1 MLWLKVPTGPRSEGY
16 RRLRSSA
23 REFAITMPPMADE
36 ARAYGQW
43 KELYHE
49 VVTTNLCTG
58 CAACIMACPRDVL
71 DYKQEEYH
79 PFNFEDSTP
88 FDDCI
93 HGQRGCDI
101 CTKACPRFR
110 AWEIESDEAL
120 FGRARTVDE
129 VIGIYRDIYLV
140 RANDEK
146 IFGAGQD
153 GGLVSALLIWGLEN
167 GKIDGGLTSKLS
179 SERVWDAEPCVVTTR
194 DEVLA
199 SAGSRYTY
207 AANPLAMKEAEK
219 RGLKNLALVGM
230 SCQSSING
238 TLSARNVAK
247 YRRRINLV
255 IGLLCSKSFTYDG
268 LTKAITQEYGI
279 PYEDLAKVNIKGR
292 FQMWKKS
299 DGEEVDIPLKELH
312 QYTREGCKLC
322 PDFAA
327 EHADISTGGL
337 GQGDGWTLTIV
348 RTERGAE
355 WMRELQ
361 DAGWIT
367 VRPGSE
373 DEAAVEL
380 MRKLAAKSRRRWPG
394 ELEQESY
401 LAPRAIP
408 EKYMPKPKV

>member
-1 MLWLKVPTGPRSEGY
+1 MTDAERP
-16 RRLRSSA
+16 
-23 REFAITMPPMADE
+23 
-36 ARAYGQW
+36 YGQW
-43 KELYHE
+43 NELYHE
-49 VVTTNLCTG
+49 VVETNLCTG

-71 DYKQEEYH
+71 DYEVDAYH
-79 PFNFEDSTP
+79 PFNVEDTTA

-110 AWEIESDEAL
+110 AWEIESDVAL
-120 FGRARTVDE
+120 FGRARTADE

-146 IFGAGQD
+146 IFTAGQD
-153 GGLVSALLIWGLEN
+153 GGLVSALLIWGLEQ
-167 GKIDGGLTSKLS
+167 GKIEGALTSKLS
-179 SERVWDAEPCVVTTR
+179 ETRIWDAEPCVVTNR

-219 RGLKNLALVGM
+219 RGLKSLALVGM

-238 TLSARNVAK
+238 TLSARNVNK
-247 YRRRINLV
+247 YRKRIQLV
-255 IGLLCSKSFTYDG
+255 IGLLCSKSFTYQG
-268 LTKAITQEYGI
+268 LTDAITQQYGI
-279 PYEDLAKVNIKGR
+279 PYEDLAKVNIKGK

-299 DGEEVDIPLKELH
+299 SGEEVDIPLKELH
-312 QYTREGCKLC
+312 PVTREGCKLC

-355 WMRELQ
+355 WLRELQ
-361 DAGWIT
+361 EAGWIT

-373 DEAAVEL
+373 DEKAVEL
-380 MRKLAAKSRRRWPG
+380 MRKLAAKSRLRWPG
-394 ELEQESY
+394 AKD
-401 LAPRAIP
+401 APADEVSAPGVIP
-408 EKYMPKPKV
+408 DKYRPQPKPTE